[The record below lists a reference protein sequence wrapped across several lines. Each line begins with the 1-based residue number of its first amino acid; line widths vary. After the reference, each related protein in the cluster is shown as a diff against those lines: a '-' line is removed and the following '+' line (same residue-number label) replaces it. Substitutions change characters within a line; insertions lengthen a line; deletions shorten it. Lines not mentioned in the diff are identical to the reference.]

1 MPRKA
6 VNTGGRQVLTQ
17 WHPEPEETMR
27 FPISLTLASLFVVL
41 AGFNVWSMLTSR
53 GTSLRGNGL
62 WTRIHR
68 IAGYAFITLFAI
80 LCYFMLRRLKGWSD
94 ELSPRLILHMAL
106 ALSLAP
112 LLFVKLIVARY
123 QKAARGLLTGLGIG
137 IFAIAFTLVSLNLS
151 IHYLRAASTERVPAG
166 ISATVVVAILALAV
180 VAFFAKGKQPRA

>member
-1 MPRKA
+1 
-6 VNTGGRQVLTQ
+6 
-17 WHPEPEETMR
+17 
-27 FPISLTLASLFVVL
+27 
-41 AGFNVWSMLTSR
+41 
-53 GTSLRGNGL
+53 
-62 WTRIHR
+62 
-68 IAGYAFITLFAI
+68 
-80 LCYFMLRRLKGWSD
+80 
-94 ELSPRLILHMAL
+94 LHMAL